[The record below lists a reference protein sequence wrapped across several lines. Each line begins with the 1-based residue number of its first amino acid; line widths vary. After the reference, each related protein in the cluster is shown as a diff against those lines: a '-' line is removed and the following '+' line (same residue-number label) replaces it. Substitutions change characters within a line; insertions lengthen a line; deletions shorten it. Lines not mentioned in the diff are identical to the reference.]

1 VSEQFTGYP
10 IELEN
15 RDALQSSSTQLTFS
29 ARDYQAPAEIDPRPL
44 MRHDKQGN
52 MGSCQG
58 FSLANCGEY
67 LEALAEGRLGQQF
80 SSLFAYLESQRM
92 NPQLFGV
99 DRGSTI
105 EGGLKVAKEI
115 GFLPEEDLPY
125 RTPYPSN
132 ARSLVTDA
140 MRAKAAPRKI
150 RSHTWLDSYEAIF
163 NYLASGAG
171 AVHTGTSWN
180 DSFYSQNGVLES
192 IRFGR
197 ADGGHATAW
206 LGYSKR
212 KDSKGRNYI
221 WRLNSHNDSWTEMS
235 PAVVDQLA
243 RHSNSSIVG
252 ISDLSQPGPRI
263 VSWMQSRP
271 LG

>member
-1 VSEQFTGYP
+1 MSEFTGYP

-15 RDALQSSSTQLTFS
+15 RDGLISSSTQLTFS
-29 ARDYQAPAEIDPRPL
+29 SKDYQAPAEIDPRPF
-44 MRHDKQGN
+44 MRHDRQGN

-67 LEALAEGRLGQQF
+67 LEALTTGKLGQQF
-80 SSLFAYLESQRM
+80 SSLFAYLESQRIR
-92 NPQLFGV
+92 PQLFGS
-99 DRGSTI
+99 DRGSLVEDGVKI
-105 EGGLKVAKEI
+105 AREI

-132 ARSLVTDA
+132 AKTLVTDA

-150 RSHTWLDSYEAIF
+150 RSHTWLDSYDAIF

-171 AVHTGTSWN
+171 AVHTGTNWN
-180 DSFYSQNGVLES
+180 DSFYGRNGVLES
-192 IRFGR
+192 ISFTRF
-197 ADGGHATAW
+197 DGGHSVAW
-206 LGYSKR
+206 LGYSTR

-235 PAVVDQLA
+235 PSVVDQLA
-243 RHSNSSIVG
+243 RHSMSSIVG
-252 ISDLSQPGPRI
+252 ISDLTSPGPRS
-263 VSWMQSRP
+263 VSWLAARP